1 MICNIDFGT
10 SKITTTLASSDTSDL
25 EIHDFSSVSTS
36 GLKKGSI
43 INISDTAKAVEKSIN
58 NLQIKTNFK
67 IKNVFV
73 SFSGESISSTNSMGV
88 AEIKDKQV
96 SYKDMESAWKTSI
109 SMSVPKDKELIDVI
123 TSQFI
128 IDGQSG
134 IKDPRGMYGGRLE
147 VSTHLV
153 YCSKNAV
160 NNLKKCVEK
169 INGLKIKRFFYNQLG
184 TAESVLSNDQKELG
198 VCLID
203 IGAGTTDITVYKKG
217 AILFSKVLPY
227 AGDLITES
235 IAMSLKIPSFQA
247 EQIKVKY
254 GSAISDEI
262 SDEILKIK
270 GLENNKELEI
280 SKKALCEII
289 EQNLSTILRNCVST
303 IEQNGLQDSIGT
315 GLVLTGGTAN
325 LENITKLGKIITQKD
340 CLIGSP
346 ENLNLKYFEKLNKPQ
361 FGASLGMMKYCAEVD
376 NKEFTFNRSKGIIGR
391 MLEWLRSEM

>member
-1 MICNIDFGT
+1 
-10 SKITTTLASSDTSDL
+10 
-25 EIHDFSSVSTS
+25 
-36 GLKKGSI
+36 
-43 INISDTAKAVEKSIN
+43 
-58 NLQIKTNFK
+58 
-67 IKNVFV
+67 
-73 SFSGESISSTNSMGV
+73 
-88 AEIKDKQV
+88 
-96 SYKDMESAWKTSI
+96 MESAWKTSI

-153 YCSKNAV
+153 YCSKMQSIILKSA
-160 NNLKKCVEK
+160 LKKSMDSKSKGFSTTNLVQL
-169 INGLKIKRFFYNQLG
+169 NLFF
-184 TAESVLSNDQKELG
+184 SNDQKELG

-254 GSAISDEI
+254 GSAISDDI
-262 SDEILKIK
+262 SDEILKIR

-289 EQNLSTILRNCVST
+289 EQNLSTILRNCIST

-346 ENLNLKYFEKLNKPQ
+346 ENLNLKNFEKLNKPQ

>member
-1 MICNIDFGT
+1 MF
-10 SKITTTLASSDTSDL
+10 LFL
-25 EIHDFSSVSTS
+25 
-36 GLKKGSI
+36 
-43 INISDTAKAVEKSIN
+43 
-58 NLQIKTNFK
+58 
-67 IKNVFV
+67 
-73 SFSGESISSTNSMGV
+73 SGESISSTNSMGV

-153 YCSKNAV
+153 YCSKMQSIILKSA
-160 NNLKKCVEK
+160 LKKSMDS
-169 INGLKIKRFFYNQLG
+169 KIKRFFYNQLG

-235 IAMSLKIPSFQA
+235 IAMSLKIPSFKLSRSRLSMVQLFPM
-247 EQIKVKY
+247 KF
-254 GSAISDEI
+254 

-270 GLENNKELEI
+270 GLKNNKELEI

-289 EQNLSTILRNCVST
+289 EQNLSTILRNC
-303 IEQNGLQDSIGT
+303 
-315 GLVLTGGTAN
+315 
-325 LENITKLGKIITQKD
+325 
-340 CLIGSP
+340 
-346 ENLNLKYFEKLNKPQ
+346 
-361 FGASLGMMKYCAEVD
+361 
-376 NKEFTFNRSKGIIGR
+376 
-391 MLEWLRSEM
+391 

>member
-10 SKITTTLASSDTSDL
+10 SKITTTLASSDTSNL

-160 NNLKKCVEK
+160 NNLKKCVV
-169 INGLKIKRFFYNQLG
+169 KIKRFFYNQLG

-254 GSAISDEI
+254 GSAISDDI
-262 SDEILKIK
+262 SDEILKIR

-289 EQNLSTILRNCVST
+289 EQNLSTILRNCIST

-315 GLVLTGGTAN
+315 GLGLTGGTAN

-346 ENLNLKYFEKLNKPQ
+346 ENLNLKNFEKLNKPQ

>member
-134 IKDPRGMYGGRLE
+134 IKDPREECME
-147 VSTHLV
+147 
-153 YCSKNAV
+153 
-160 NNLKKCVEK
+160 
-169 INGLKIKRFFYNQLG
+169 
-184 TAESVLSNDQKELG
+184 
-198 VCLID
+198 
-203 IGAGTTDITVYKKG
+203 
-217 AILFSKVLPY
+217 
-227 AGDLITES
+227 GD
-235 IAMSLKIPSFQA
+235 
-247 EQIKVKY
+247 
-254 GSAISDEI
+254 
-262 SDEILKIK
+262 
-270 GLENNKELEI
+270 
-280 SKKALCEII
+280 
-289 EQNLSTILRNCVST
+289 
-303 IEQNGLQDSIGT
+303 
-315 GLVLTGGTAN
+315 
-325 LENITKLGKIITQKD
+325 
-340 CLIGSP
+340 
-346 ENLNLKYFEKLNKPQ
+346 
-361 FGASLGMMKYCAEVD
+361 
-376 NKEFTFNRSKGIIGR
+376 
-391 MLEWLRSEM
+391 

>member
-1 MICNIDFGT
+1 M
-10 SKITTTLASSDTSDL
+10 
-25 EIHDFSSVSTS
+25 
-36 GLKKGSI
+36 KKTI
-43 INISDTAKAVEKSIN
+43 
-58 NLQIKTNFK
+58 
-67 IKNVFV
+67 
-73 SFSGESISSTNSMGV
+73 
-88 AEIKDKQV
+88 
-96 SYKDMESAWKTSI
+96 
-109 SMSVPKDKELIDVI
+109 
-123 TSQFI
+123 
-128 IDGQSG
+128 
-134 IKDPRGMYGGRLE
+134 
-147 VSTHLV
+147 
-153 YCSKNAV
+153 
-160 NNLKKCVEK
+160 
-169 INGLKIKRFFYNQLG
+169 KIKRFFYNQLG

-254 GSAISDEI
+254 GSAISDDI
-262 SDEILKIK
+262 SDEILKIR

-289 EQNLSTILRNCVST
+289 EQNLSTILRNCIST

-346 ENLNLKYFEKLNKPQ
+346 ENLNLKNFEKLNKPQ